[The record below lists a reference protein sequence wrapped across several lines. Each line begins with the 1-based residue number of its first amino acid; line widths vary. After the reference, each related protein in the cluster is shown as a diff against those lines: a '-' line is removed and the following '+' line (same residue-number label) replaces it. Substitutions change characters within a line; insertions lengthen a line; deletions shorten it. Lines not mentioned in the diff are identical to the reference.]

1 MLDALDS
8 CAAEIQVMAVDTPSP
23 LAPEDTTRLTDFAR
37 ACKAAARAVM
47 LYPGGHPAIAATLG
61 RIAQLTSAAS
71 LPGPLRINV
80 LADGLLLDGRPPLR
94 SDAAIAELAA
104 LLHSHLIGEL
114 TVNPGGD
121 VEAWRRFLILVGRS
135 PEGVRAEGGIAR
147 LWTAMAGPH
156 VEVREI
162 DYAEVLRERR
172 DGAAAGLSQVIANC
186 LQGDAFDLDEDAVRV
201 LLDAVGDPAK
211 LEELILAVDTSAK
224 QGGRGI
230 GQRAA
235 ALVRLLEGIIET
247 VSSKAPDRL
256 EPTIQNL
263 ASALGRLSPEAMLSL
278 LSHRAS
284 ARGGTSAAV
293 DTVVGHM
300 SDGVIAGFVARNAL
314 AEGTSV
320 DRVAQ
325 AFHNLVQ
332 DADHRERLVTM
343 AHDEA
348 SEALLGT
355 MPGFEGAWDQVA
367 QKILSTYSDKPYV
380 PDDYARDLTSA
391 RTKAV
396 DVEEVSDDPP
406 ERLAAWLGTVST
418 AELRQLD
425 LTLVFDL
432 LRIEENPDRWAALM
446 RPVVTLIEDFLLVGD
461 FQAAG
466 DLLDV
471 LVKEARSSASKERS
485 QSALI
490 AIDVLVAGSMMQHIV
505 THLAN
510 IDDAQFERVQAMCV
524 SVGEVLIRP
533 LSEALLAEERTRPR
547 ERLTAILIAFG
558 SIGRRE
564 VERLKSSP
572 NAAVRRT
579 AVYLLR
585 NFGGSDAL
593 PELTELLA
601 DNEQQVQREAVR
613 AILNIGTDQAF
624 QVLQQALVGGTATSR
639 EAIMQSLGAV
649 RDERAAP
656 LFAYILGNVDHR
668 GQLRSVYLRA
678 IEALAA
684 LKDPAGVPALEAAL
698 HRGEWWAPGRTRVL
712 RTAAAAALARM
723 GTPEAAAIL
732 EEAARAGSRGVRRAA
747 RAQIQRREAAAQVMR

>member
-1 MLDALDS
+1 MAADA
-8 CAAEIQVMAVDTPSP
+8 PSP
-23 LAPEDTTRLTDFAR
+23 LPPEDTARLTDFAR

-61 RIAQLTSAAS
+61 RIAELTSAAS
-71 LPGPLRINV
+71 LPGPLRIGV
-80 LADGLLLDGRPPLR
+80 LADGLLLDGRSPLR
-94 SDAAIAELAA
+94 PDAAIAELAA
-104 LLHSHLIGEL
+104 LLHDHLIGEL

-121 VEAWRRFLILVGRS
+121 VEAWRKLLLLVGRS

-147 LWTAMAGPH
+147 LWTAMAGRH
-156 VEVREI
+156 VELREI

-186 LQGDAFDLDEDAVRV
+186 LQGDAFDLDEDAARA
-201 LLDAVGDPAK
+201 LLDAAGDSDR
-211 LEELILAVDTSAK
+211 LEELILAVDTSAT

-235 ALVRLLEGIIET
+235 ALIRLLQGIIET
-247 VSSKAPDRL
+247 VSSKAPDQL
-256 EPTIQNL
+256 EPTMQNL
-263 ASALGRLSPEAMLSL
+263 ASAIGRLSPEMMVSL
-278 LSHRAS
+278 LSHRVGA
-284 ARGGTSAAV
+284 GTPAVV
-293 DTVVGHM
+293 DTIVSHM
-300 SDGVIAGFVARNAL
+300 SEGAIAGFVARNAL

-325 AFHNLVQ
+325 AFHSLVQ
-332 DADHRERLVTM
+332 DADQKERLLTM

-348 SEALLGT
+348 SESLLGT

-367 QKILSTYSDKPYV
+367 QKILSAYSDELYV
-380 PDDYARDLTSA
+380 PDDYARELSSV
-391 RTKAV
+391 RTKAI
-396 DVEEVSDDPP
+396 DVEEISDDPP
-406 ERLAAWLGTVST
+406 ERMTAWLGTVST
-418 AELRQLD
+418 GELRKLD

-466 DLLDV
+466 ELLDV
-471 LVKEARSSASKERS
+471 LVKQARNSASKERS
-485 QSALI
+485 QSAST
-490 AIDVLVAGSMMQHIV
+490 AIDLLVTGSMMQHIV

-510 IDDAQFERVQAMCV
+510 IDDAQFERVKTMCV

-533 LSEALLAEERTRPR
+533 LAEALSVEERTRPR
-547 ERLTAILIAFG
+547 ERLTDILITFG

-579 AVYLLR
+579 AIYLLR

-613 AILNIGTDQAF
+613 AILNIGTDQAL
-624 QVLQQALVGGTATSR
+624 QVLQQALVSGTATSR
-639 EAIMQSLGAV
+639 EAIMQSLSAV

-656 LFAYILGNVDHR
+656 LFAYILLNVDHR

-684 LKDPAGVPALEAAL
+684 LKDPIGVPALKAAL
-698 HRGEWWAPGRTRVL
+698 HRGEWWAPGRTRIL
-712 RTAAAAALARM
+712 RTAAVAALARI

-732 EEAARAGSRGVRRAA
+732 EEAARAGSRGVRRVV
-747 RAQIQRREAAAQVMR
+747 RAQISGARRPPR